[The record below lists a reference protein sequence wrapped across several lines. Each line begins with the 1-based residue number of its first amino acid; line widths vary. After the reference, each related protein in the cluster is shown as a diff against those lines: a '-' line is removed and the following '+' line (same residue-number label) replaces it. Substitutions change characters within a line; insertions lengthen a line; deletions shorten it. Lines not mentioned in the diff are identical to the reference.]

1 MRRTSLMALWAL
13 TLGVGVAAPPSA
25 HAQTGGPYDMTWSCI
40 AGGGGAFSTAPGS
53 GYDFGG
59 TIGQPDAGTL
69 TGGGYTV
76 QGGFW
81 GGLAASSSLYL
92 PLVQR

>member
-1 MRRTSLMALWAL
+1 MTTRRIILIACLVTVLLTGAALA
-13 TLGVGVAAPPSA
+13 VAATNAGYSLDWF
-25 HAQTGGPYDMTWSCI
+25 TVD
-40 AGGGGAFSTAPGS
+40 GGGGTSTSS
-53 GYDFGG
+53 GGNYSVSG

>member
-1 MRRTSLMALWAL
+1 MKNFRLPTTESIIRLLL
-13 TLGVGVAAPPSA
+13 LGCCCLAFSA
-25 HAQTGGPYDMTWSCI
+25 RAQSYSIDWFTID
-40 AGGGGAFSTAPGS
+40 GGGGTSTNGNFFLS
-53 GYDFGG
+53 G